1 MGRTGDDRVAD
12 AERSALDQH
21 RGDRAAAAVEVCL
34 DDQALCVPVGVG
46 AQVERRVGGQH
57 DRLEQLVEV
66 ELGLGRDVDEHRVA
80 AVLLGHQAV
89 LGQLAT
95 DLGRVRVFLVDL
107 VDRDHDRHLG
117 RLGVVERLDRLRH
130 HTVVGRDHEDRDVGR
145 LRTTGT
151 HGGERLV
158 TGGVDEGDAAVVAVD
173 LGVDLVG
180 TDVLGDASGLAG
192 HHVRAAERVEELGL
206 SVVDV
211 THDGHDR
218 RPDDEV
224 FLVVLVAA
232 ELDVERLE
240 QLAVLVF
247 RGHDLDDV
255 VELLAEQLEG
265 LVVDRLGRGHH
276 LAEAEQ
282 HLHELGRIDA
292 DPLGEVGQGRAARQ
306 ANGLAVALA
315 DAHAADRRRLHL
327 LELLATC
334 PLRLATATRGTAGT
348 AERTLG
354 LATATGTPAAT
365 AAGPEAG
372 TATGATATGSSG
384 ACRCSATGRSTT
396 ATAGSAGSAAATAAG
411 TTGATALTARTT
423 ATGAGAE
430 RGRGLGH
437 HRRVGARHAGA
448 ALAATVARGRR
459 TGHALVAR
467 RRLLATLGGAG
478 RGLAAHALAGRER
491 VVAGPRGAAGTAD
504 GPRRGRLRTRSRLRQ
519 QVPRARRA
527 ARARRPAA
535 PPEPARAPPGSRW
548 ASPPGS
554 PPALLLPG
562 PRARRAPA
570 RPSWRAP
577 SVPGPTSSPARVRAG
592 RRPTSAG
599 RRTPS

>member
-1 MGRTGDDRVAD
+1 MT
-12 AERSALDQH
+12 RSL
-21 RGDRAAAAVEVCL
+21 
-34 DDQALCVPVGVG
+34 
-46 AQVERRVGGQH
+46 
-57 DRLEQLVEV
+57 
-66 ELGLGRDVDEHRVA
+66 
-80 AVLLGHQAV
+80 
-89 LGQLAT
+89 
-95 DLGRVRVFLVDL
+95 
-107 VDRDHDRHLG
+107 
-117 RLGVVERLDRLRH
+117 
-130 HTVVGRDHEDRDVGR
+130 
-145 LRTTGT
+145 
-151 HGGERLV
+151 
-158 TGGVDEGDAAVVAVD
+158 
-173 LGVDLVG
+173 
-180 TDVLGDASGLAG
+180 
-192 HHVRAAERVEELGL
+192 
-206 SVVDV
+206 
-211 THDGHDR
+211 
-218 RPDDEV
+218 
-224 FLVVLVAA
+224 LVVLGAA

-240 QLAVLVF
+240 QLAVLVL
-247 RGHDLDDV
+247 RRDDLDDV

-282 HLHELGRIDA
+282 HLHELGRVDA
-292 DPLGEVGQGRAARQ
+292 DPLGEVGQGRATRQ

-334 PLRLATATRGTAGT
+334 PLRLATTTRGTAGT
-348 AERTLG
+348 TERTLG

-365 AAGPEAG
+365 AAGSEAG
-372 TATGATATGSSG
+372 TATGATATGRSG
-384 ACRCSATGRSTT
+384 ACRCAATGRSTT
-396 ATAGSAGSAAATAAG
+396 ATAGSAGSTAATAAG

-437 HRRVGARHAGA
+437 HRRVGARHAGTALPPPPSRA
-448 ALAATVARGRR
+448 AGGRGMRWSP
-459 TGHALVAR
+459 
-467 RRLLATLGGAG
+467 GGACSPPSVG
-478 RGLAAHALAGRER
+478 RGAGLRPMPWLDANGLLPGLGVPPGRPTGRGAGAFGRGADEAAGASGS
-491 VVAGPRGAAGTAD
+491 AGPR
-504 GPRRGRLRTRSRLRQ
+504 
-519 QVPRARRA
+519 

-577 SVPGPTSSPARVRAG
+577 SVPGRTSSPARVRAG